1 MPDPVVETTT
11 GRARGAVDAD
21 GVLAFR
27 GIPYGAS
34 TAGANRFRP
43 PQPVAPWAGV
53 RDAVE
58 FGPSCPPATRGA
70 SPETLA
76 RLRALSGATS
86 PESEDCLV
94 LNVWTTSLDG
104 ARPVMVWWH
113 SGGFSGGS
121 GTEVVGKLAA
131 GDHVVVSV
139 NHRIDG
145 FGYLHL
151 GDEFGEEYAAS
162 GNVGM
167 LDLAASLEWV
177 RDNIAAF
184 GGDPRNITTAGV
196 SGGGAKICTAL
207 AMPAFDGLFQHGIA
221 ASGHDLWSRITPDVA
236 ARPARAVL
244 DHLGIRP
251 GDAGAL
257 AARAT
262 TDFVAAFTEASRTVA
277 PDPAAGMPGWVDY
290 GRFAPVI
297 DGVVLPVHPADALAA
312 GASPE
317 VDLVSGS
324 NDFDHWNFAGVAG
337 EKFGGHPLTFGAMTG
352 DDDLRRE
359 LRPRLGEHTDRIVDT
374 YRAGR
379 PHMLP
384 SALLGR
390 IVTDGDWRIPAVRIA
405 EAKARGGGKPV
416 YHYHSRISGHHHVV
430 FDGGAI
436 TGATR
441 ALREAVLPAWASFTV
456 SGDPNHAG
464 LPTWLPYLPDDVT
477 SPRATMCLDV
487 EPELVCN
494 PWPDEL
500 AAWTGIR

>member
-1 MPDPVVETTT
+1 
-11 GRARGAVDAD
+11 
-21 GVLAFR
+21 
-27 GIPYGAS
+27 
-34 TAGANRFRP
+34 
-43 PQPVAPWAGV
+43 
-53 RDAVE
+53 
-58 FGPSCPPATRGA
+58 
-70 SPETLA
+70 
-76 RLRALSGATS
+76 
-86 PESEDCLV
+86 
-94 LNVWTTSLDG
+94 
-104 ARPVMVWWH
+104 
-113 SGGFSGGS
+113 
-121 GTEVVGKLAA
+121 
-131 GDHVVVSV
+131 
-139 NHRIDG
+139 
-145 FGYLHL
+145 
-151 GDEFGEEYAAS
+151 
-162 GNVGM
+162 
-167 LDLAASLEWV
+167 
-177 RDNIAAF
+177 
-184 GGDPRNITTAGV
+184 
-196 SGGGAKICTAL
+196 
-207 AMPAFDGLFQHGIA
+207 
-221 ASGHDLWSRITPDVA
+221 
-236 ARPARAVL
+236 
-244 DHLGIRP
+244 
-251 GDAGAL
+251 
-257 AARAT
+257 
-262 TDFVAAFTEASRTVA
+262 
-277 PDPAAGMPGWVDY
+277 
-290 GRFAPVI
+290 
-297 DGVVLPVHPADALAA
+297 
-312 GASPE
+312 
-317 VDLVSGS
+317 
-324 NDFDHWNFAGVAG
+324 
-337 EKFGGHPLTFGAMTG
+337 MTG